1 MKVVF
6 VIPPFDY
13 AWSIGSPYRRARNGI
28 LPPLGVGFLA
38 AALEAR
44 GHEAALV
51 DAMAERF
58 NVDQTAEAVAALHPG
73 LIGLSVMTCLNAPA
87 ALATA
92 RALREHCP
100 GVPLVVGGPH
110 VTSCGPGFLDSCP
123 EADYAVP
130 GDGEIPLCALTD
142 ALAAGTSAE
151 DCPGLWLR
159 APGGAPVATPAAP
172 LVKDLDTFA
181 PPARHLYK
189 PGLYQPLPSLNLGRH
204 VTTVITARGCPWA
217 RCAFCHQGNNG
228 AARFRRRSPDHVV
241 AEIEDLVRNH
251 GIRSVVFW
259 DDNFCV
265 MSGWVRSFCDL
276 LDSRKLRIKWSV
288 LARADTVT
296 PEMLRRMAASG
307 CYSIQFGFETGVPE
321 LLALIKKGTTL
332 DQYRDAVRWSRDA
345 GLEVRGSFMLG
356 FPTETPEMSERT
368 IDFACGLNADYMLFF
383 AYHVLPG
390 TPLEAFA
397 RERGRVGETGDFN
410 IHQPSYVPD
419 TYPDAD
425 TLARMVR
432 RAYLRYYFRPSYVL
446 GAGGRLARR
455 PGLAWNHLAGF
466 FYWLGLLHAGAARP
480 GKSGQAARP
489 DPSP

>member
-58 NVDQTAEAVAALHPG
+58 NIDQTAEAVAALNPG

-87 ALATA
+87 ALETA
-92 RALREHCP
+92 RALRRRCP
-100 GVPLVVGGPH
+100 GVPLVAGGPH
-110 VTSCGPGFLDSCP
+110 VTGRGPAFLEDCP
-123 EADYAVP
+123 DADYAVP
-130 GDGEIPLCALTD
+130 GDGEIPLCALAD
-142 ALAAGTSAE
+142 ALTAGTPLE

-159 APGGAPVATPAAP
+159 DAERVPTSTAAAP
-172 LVKDLDTFA
+172 FVKDLDSFA
-181 PPARHLYK
+181 PPARRLYK

-217 RCAFCHQGNNG
+217 RCAFCHQGNSG
-228 AARFRRRSPDHVV
+228 AARFRRRSPEHVV
-241 AEIEDLVRNH
+241 TEIEDLVRNH
-251 GIRSVVFW
+251 GMRSIVFW

-265 MSGWVRSFCDL
+265 MSGWIRSFCDL
-276 LDSRKLRIKWSV
+276 LDSRKIRIKWSV

-296 PEMLRRMAASG
+296 PEMLRRVAASG
-307 CYSIQFGFETGVPE
+307 CHSIQFGFESGVPE
-321 LLALIKKGTTL
+321 LLTLINKGTTL
-332 DQYRDAVRWSRDA
+332 DQYRDAVRWSREA

-356 FPTETPEMSERT
+356 FPTETPEMSEET
-368 IDFACGLNADYMLFF
+368 IRFACELNADYMLFF

-397 RERGRVGETGDFN
+397 REHGRTGPTGDFN
-410 IHQPSYVPD
+410 IHMPSYVPD

-432 RAYLRYYFRPSYVL
+432 RAYARYYLRPAYV
-446 GAGGRLARR
+446 ARAAARLLRA
-455 PGLAWNHLAGF
+455 PSLAGNHAR
-466 FYWLGLLHAGAARP
+466 GLLYWAGLLAAGTGSDPRAEKP
-480 GKSGQAARP
+480 PRGKG
-489 DPSP
+489 